1 MHILQSTVTDVELGP
16 GIVLV
21 LYQVL
26 LGTQLMN
33 GPVIVVE
40 NSLESVKKELAHVVQ
55 VFVMSDI
62 KLNDDLELECLISD
76 SLKQR

>member
-1 MHILQSTVTDVELGP
+1 MYYMHILQSTATDVELGP

-40 NSLESVKKELAHVVQ
+40 NSLESVE
-55 VFVMSDI
+55 
-62 KLNDDLELECLISD
+62 
-76 SLKQR
+76 

>member
-33 GPVIVVE
+33 GLVIVVE
-40 NSLESVKKELAHVVQ
+40 NSLESVK
-55 VFVMSDI
+55 
-62 KLNDDLELECLISD
+62 
-76 SLKQR
+76 